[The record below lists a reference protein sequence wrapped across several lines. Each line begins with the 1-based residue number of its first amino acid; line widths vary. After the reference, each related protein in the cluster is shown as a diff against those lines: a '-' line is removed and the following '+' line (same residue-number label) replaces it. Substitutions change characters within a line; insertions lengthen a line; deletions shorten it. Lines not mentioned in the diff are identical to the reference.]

1 MLVLWMLCGV
11 AEKEKENPCKIKTLK
26 LQYMASCHLSYVLHA
41 CNTCYTYTFQ
51 AGQGK
56 ARPRHCLILCS
67 SLHHLGFWMFEDTT
81 WQPINSH
88 VRKETNYIFLRASHH
103 DLSAGFLSFAV
114 VAFRFLPWFSLLE
127 SIICCLQAVILQVMV
142 TIIRERRERPENWD
156 RDRVLFV
163 RGQLPE
169 VCQITSTFKF

>member
-11 AEKEKENPCKIKTLK
+11 AEKVKENPCKSKTLK

-103 DLSAGFLSFAV
+103 DLSAGFLSLICSV
-114 VAFRFLPWFSLLE
+114 GVQVLTMIFLVGIHYLLPT
-127 SIICCLQAVILQVMV
+127 SC
-142 TIIRERRERPENWD
+142 D
-156 RDRVLFV
+156 
-163 RGQLPE
+163 
-169 VCQITSTFKF
+169 ITGDGYYN

>member
-11 AEKEKENPCKIKTLK
+11 AEKVKENPCKSKTLK

-88 VRKETNYIFLRASHH
+88 VRKETNYSYEQVTMIYLQA
-103 DLSAGFLSFAV
+103 
-114 VAFRFLPWFSLLE
+114 FSLLQWWR
-127 SIICCLQAVILQVMV
+127 SGSYHDFPCWNPI
-142 TIIRERRERPENWD
+142 
-156 RDRVLFV
+156 FV
-163 RGQLPE
+163 AYKLWYYRWWLL
-169 VCQITSTFKF
+169 